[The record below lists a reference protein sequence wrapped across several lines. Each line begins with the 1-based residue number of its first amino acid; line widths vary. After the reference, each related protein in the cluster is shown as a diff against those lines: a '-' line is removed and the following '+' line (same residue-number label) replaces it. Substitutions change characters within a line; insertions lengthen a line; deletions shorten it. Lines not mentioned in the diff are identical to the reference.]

1 MTKLKEYEIRPSTL
15 ETIDLAFFTWLS
27 DQKIHATTNKGWKQT
42 PVVWLG
48 AERNFHIKNDK
59 DLRDSK
65 GVLKLPIISVDRV
78 SATKDPVDKGGYY
91 AAVPETQRD
100 GYRRVRRSTV
110 AVSQRIQ
117 QRKTG
122 DYANSDAN
130 KLFAATDDVKSQRS
144 YQVRNRPNKK
154 IVYETVS
161 IPLPV
166 YINVNYAVTVKTDYQ
181 QQMNEILAP
190 FMVAPNSPALNSF
203 VISADDH
210 AYEAFMQADFSQKT
224 NAGSLGESE
233 KSYETTITF
242 KVQGYIIGA
251 DKNQETPKVVIEE
264 GVAEIKISRER
275 VIVGDVTVF
284 SADDDDFRE
293 F

>member
-1 MTKLKEYEIRPSTL
+1 MTKIKEYEIKPSTI
-15 ETIDLAFFTWLS
+15 ETIDQAFYTWLTE
-27 DQKIHATTNKGWKQT
+27 QKIHATTNKGWKSV

-65 GVLKLPIISVDRV
+65 GVLKLPIMSVDRT
-78 SATKDPVDKGGYY
+78 STTKDPVDKGGYY
-91 AAVPETQRD
+91 AAVPEIQRD
-100 GYRRVRRSTV
+100 GHRRVRRS
-110 AVSQRIQ
+110 AVSLGQRIQ
-117 QRKTG
+117 QRKTA
-122 DYANSDAN
+122 DFANADAN
-130 KLFAATDDVKSQRS
+130 KLFAATDDAKSQRS
-144 YQVRNRPNKK
+144 YQVRTRPNNK

-166 YINVNYAVTVKTDYQ
+166 YINVNYTVTIKTDYQ

-190 FMVAPNSPALNSF
+190 FIVSPNSPGINSF

-210 AYEAFMQADFSQKT
+210 TYETFMQSDFSQKT
-224 NAGSLGESE
+224 NAGSLGDSE
-233 KSYETTITF
+233 KSYETIITF

-264 GVAEIKISRER
+264 GIAEIKISRER
-275 VIVGDVTVF
+275 VIVGDITVF